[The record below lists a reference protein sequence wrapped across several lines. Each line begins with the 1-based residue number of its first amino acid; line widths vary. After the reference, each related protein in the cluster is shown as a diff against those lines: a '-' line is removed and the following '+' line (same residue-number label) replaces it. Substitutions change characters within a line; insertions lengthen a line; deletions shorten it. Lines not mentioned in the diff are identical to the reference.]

1 MSNLNKV
8 KQISVGDNP
17 YDIDAKYWGN
27 YTTDDVKTINGESI
41 FENGGGDIDTSALVE
56 VTYTELVTLR
66 DNSQLV
72 PGRQYRITDYVTT
85 TVQENTQS
93 AGHQFDVIVTADNK
107 NTLNEV
113 ARACLN
119 KNDIYFKSNNA
130 NLSAWKIWY
139 CLDNDANR
147 FSWANVD
154 NGKGVI
160 YRMIDE
166 FNNDCPY
173 DFKNIKFARM
183 LNSDGGIV
191 LVSEEM
197 PVAGDESD
205 SDETVEY
212 FYTFSFNDAGNIL
225 DVSLIGGSFGGY
237 IIQNGVHDNIIKAYI
252 VSNVYG
258 YISYQILNDIVFVNK
273 FNDATYQ
280 FSGCYSNVFGND
292 CYSNTF
298 GSECYCNKFDNG
310 CYNNT
315 LGDNCCGN
323 SFGYGCQKNNI
334 DGECNENTFG
344 HKCLE
349 NHLGIYCDNN
359 SFGDGCEKNELNGQC
374 HQNTLGC
381 LCVSNKF
388 TARCSFNIL
397 GKICENNTFGI
408 DCRYNI
414 LNNSCQENRF
424 TQGCMNN
431 VLGEGCEGNNFNN
444 KCIRNTFGNGCKM
457 NVLVQCSNNSFGNK
471 CLYNMLG
478 QECNFNSFGNCCVC
492 NSFRR
497 DDSIYGSITVVDGT
511 GRFMSS
517 GDLLPY
523 VKNVHY
529 GDGCS
534 DIVLYFNGQV
544 SDTHCVKNINVS
556 QGLMSNLK
564 DGNGI
569 NIIPTFVNIQAIG
582 VDFEW
587 TIARRTS
594 GEIVQ
599 FCLANLLK

>member
-1 MSNLNKV
+1 MSETKTIKIEKFKTV
-8 KQISVGDNP
+8 KGEHEIN
-17 YDIDAKYWGN
+17 ARYWGDFE
-27 YTTDDVKTINGESI
+27 TSDIKTIGGEAI
-41 FENGGGDIDTSALVE
+41 IEKGGGDIDMKDLVE
-56 VTYTELVTLR
+56 ITYGELKILKEKNELT
-66 DNSQLV
+66 

-85 TVQENTQS
+85 ILQKNTKS
-93 AGHQFDVIVTADNK
+93 AGYQFDIIVTADDK

-119 KNDIYFKSNNA
+119 KNDTYFKSNNA

-139 CLDNDANR
+139 CFDNDFNR
-147 FSWANVD
+147 FSWANSNGSV
-154 NGKGVI
+154 GKGVI

-183 LNSDGGIV
+183 VNSDGGIAP
-191 LVSEEM
+191 VSEEM
-197 PVAGDESD
+197 PVAG
-205 SDETVEY
+205 DETVEY
-212 FYTFSFNDAGNIL
+212 FYTFSFIDAGNIL
-225 DVSLIGGSFGGY
+225 DLSLIGGY
-237 IIQNGVHDNIIKAYI
+237 LNNTTIQNGVRDNIIKPYI
-252 VSNVYG
+252 GSNVNG
-258 YISYQILNDIVFVNK
+258 YISCQFLNDIVFVNK
-273 FNDATYQ
+273 YNGTTGK

-323 SFGYGCQKNNI
+323 SFGDGCQKNNI
-334 DGECNENTFG
+334 DSECNENTFG

-397 GKICENNTFGI
+397 GKICKNNTFGI
-408 DCRYNI
+408 DCHHNI

-424 TQGCMNN
+424 TEACTNN

-444 KCIRNTFGNGCKM
+444 NCFRNTFGNGCKM
-457 NVLVQCSNNSFGNK
+457 NVLIQCSNNSFGNK

-492 NSFRR
+492 NSFRSN
-497 DDSIYGSITVVDGT
+497 DSIYGSITVVDGI

-517 GDLLPY
+517 GNLLPY

-556 QGLMSNLK
+556 QGLKSNLK